1 VKLLT
6 TDDERIQIKEK
17 SMPTTTGMKGD
28 GYYDAHSKEQ
38 RSASD
43 AFLPWIED
51 SISKLP
57 ITSDCKTSFGIL
69 DIGSSE
75 GGNAI
80 YVMNRLINKLRC
92 VSNLPI
98 WVFFNDLPTNDFNHL
113 FANLFP
119 GGTKALSGPNIFPC
133 AIGGTAFGRL
143 VPPQALN
150 IATTFNAISF
160 LDKKPDAKLPNYIL
174 PMGPGP
180 LASRKCVSVSEDER
194 TPFRLQAEDDLHKF
208 YSARAEEFV
217 SGGKLLVQTFG
228 RDERFSTSYGIYD
241 VLSDAVLNCIEDG
254 ILPRKI
260 YEELIFPIYFRTV
273 EELVAPLEQD
283 DRLAGFFRIEKAESR
298 EVPVP
303 FNAALE
309 DTGDIT
315 TWADSYT
322 GFLRAF
328 TEAILASA
336 LPDNIC
342 RTDMLNAIYQRVKQQ
357 LASDPARY
365 EFHYISI
372 AALLTRI

>member
-1 VKLLT
+1 
-6 TDDERIQIKEK
+6 
-17 SMPTTTGMKGD
+17 MPTTTGMKGD

-38 RSASD
+38 RSASE
-43 AFLPWIED
+43 AFLHWIEN
-51 SISKLP
+51 SISELP
-57 ITSDCKTSFGIL
+57 ISSDCKTSFGIL

-80 YVMNRLINKLRC
+80 YVMNRMINKLRC
-92 VSNLPI
+92 VSDLPI
-98 WVFFNDLPTNDFNHL
+98 WVFFSDLPTNDFNHL

-119 GGTKALSGPNIFPC
+119 GGAKALSDPNIFPC

-143 VPPQALN
+143 VPPQALD

-180 LASRKCVSVSEDER
+180 LASRKGVSVSENER
-194 TPFRLQAEDDLHKF
+194 TPFRLQAEDDLYNF
-208 YSARAEEFV
+208 YSARAEELV
-217 SGGKLLVQTFG
+217 TGGKLLVQTFG
-228 RDERFSTSYGIYD
+228 RDRCFSTSHGIYD
-241 VLSDAVLNCIEDG
+241 VLSDVVLDFAEDG
-254 ILPRKI
+254 ILPREV

-273 EELVAPLEQD
+273 EELVAPIDKDE
-283 DRLAGFFRIEKAESR
+283 RLAKSFRVEKTESR

-303 FNAALE
+303 FNVALA
-309 DTGDIT
+309 DSGDKI
-315 TWADSYT
+315 TWAHSYT

-328 TEAILASA
+328 TEAILALT
-336 LPDNIC
+336 LPDNIS
-342 RTDMLNAIYQRVKQQ
+342 RTDMLNKIYQRVEQR

-372 AALLTRI
+372 AVLLTRI

>member
-1 VKLLT
+1 
-6 TDDERIQIKEK
+6 
-17 SMPTTTGMKGD
+17 MPTTTGMKGD
-28 GYYDAHSKEQ
+28 GYYDAHSDVQ
-38 RSASD
+38 RSATD

-51 SISKLP
+51 SISELP
-57 ITSDCKTSFGIL
+57 IPSDRQTSFGIL

-92 VSNLPI
+92 VSDLPI
-98 WVFFNDLPTNDFNHL
+98 WAFFNDLPTNDFNHL
-113 FANLFP
+113 FFNLFP
-119 GGTKALSGPNIFPC
+119 GETKSFSDPNIFSC

-143 VPPQALN
+143 VPPQTLT

-160 LDKKPDAKLPNYIL
+160 LDKKPDARLPNYIL

-180 LASRKCVSVSEDER
+180 LASREGVSVSENEKA
-194 TPFRLQAEDDLHKF
+194 PFRLQAESDLYNF
-208 YSARAEEFV
+208 YSARAEELV

-228 RDERFSTSYGIYD
+228 RDECFSTSDGIYD
-241 VLSDAVLNCIEDG
+241 VLSDVVLDCAEEG
-254 ILPRKI
+254 MLPREV

-273 EELVAPLEQD
+273 VELVAPIEKD
-283 DRLAGFFRIEKAESR
+283 ERPAESFRVDKAESR
-298 EVPVP
+298 EVAVP
-303 FNAALE
+303 FNVTLAE
-309 DTGDIT
+309 TGDKT
-315 TWADSYT
+315 TWAKSYT

-328 TEAILASA
+328 TEAILAAA
-336 LPDNIC
+336 LPDDIS
-342 RTDMLNAIYQRVKQQ
+342 RAEMLNRIYQRVEQR

>member
-1 VKLLT
+1 
-6 TDDERIQIKEK
+6 
-17 SMPTTTGMKGD
+17 MPTTKGMKGD

-38 RSASD
+38 RAASD

-51 SISKLP
+51 SISELP
-57 ITSDCKTSFGIL
+57 MPSDCQTSFRIL

-80 YVMNRLINKLRC
+80 YAMNRLINKLRC
-92 VSNLPI
+92 VSDLPI

-119 GGTKALSGPNIFPC
+119 SGAKALSGPNIFPC

-160 LDKKPDAKLPNYIL
+160 LDEKPDARLPNYIL

-180 LASRKCVSVSEDER
+180 SAFREGLSVSENER
-194 TPFRLQAEDDLHKF
+194 APFRLQAENDLYNF
-208 YSARAEEFV
+208 YSARAAELV
-217 SGGKLLVQTFG
+217 SGGKLLIQTFG
-228 RDERFSTSYGIYD
+228 RDESFSTSYGIYD
-241 VLSDAVLNCIEDG
+241 VLSDVVLDCAEDG
-254 ILPRKI
+254 ILPREV
-260 YEELIFPIYFRTV
+260 YEQLTFPIYFRTV
-273 EELVAPLEQD
+273 EELVAPIEKD
-283 DRLAGFFRIEKAESR
+283 ERLVKSFRLEKAESR

-303 FNAALE
+303 FNVTLA
-309 DTGDIT
+309 DTGDKA
-315 TWADSYT
+315 TWAHSYT
-322 GFLRAF
+322 GFLRSF
-328 TEAILASA
+328 TEAILALA
-336 LPDNIC
+336 LPDNLS
-342 RTDMLNAIYQRVKQQ
+342 RADMLSEIYQRMEQR

-365 EFHYISI
+365 EFHYISV